1 MFILHL
7 GDNWNG
13 IMKDT
18 LRDNCD
24 DEADCVKNCCVNSI
38 IAPIFFVIFVL
49 MAQFVLVNVVVAVLM
64 KHLEESHKQIE
75 DDEYD
80 MEELE
85 REMEQVQKFEEEQAM
100 CMQLENDKSAP
111 RRSIA
116 KVHSVPSNFTY
127 TSPMF
132 ENRFNSQRRQTLQL
146 FNQSSRGS
154 VVSQIGAEIEL
165 GEIKPKTKRRSS
177 SISKDKEIASVR
189 TPNAR
194 PKFHR
199 EISLDERQMMPKPTH
214 KLIEMKRTSFD
225 QLLLRDDKTTNF
237 YHKSNTKPNDKS
249 TTATANIVSAT
260 IGTAAI
266 TTGSATTKNIAEKK
280 TSSKD
285 SIVMAAENA
294 NVSLYRRS
302 SLKNEYGHS
311 NVAKER
317 LQMSKAHSIAGRS
330 GSCRQ
335 LFKQH
340 AMDDEADIDE
350 NSLLLPVLNKPQIQ
364 HMDTKNAK
372 ETSLFN
378 KTTKDSE

>member
-1 MFILHL
+1 MK

-24 DEADCVKNCCVNSI
+24 DEADCVRNCCVNSI

-75 DDEYD
+75 DDEFD

-85 REMEQVQKFEEEQAM
+85 REMEQVQKFQEEQSM
-100 CMQLENDKSAP
+100 CLQLEHDEAAP
-111 RRSIA
+111 RRLSIT
-116 KVHSVPSNFTY
+116 KVPSLPSNFTF
-127 TSPMF
+127 TSPIY
-132 ENRFNSQRRQTLQL
+132 ESLFNSQRRQTLQL

-154 VVSQIGAEIEL
+154 DFSQTGAEIEL

-177 SISKDKEIASVR
+177 TISKDREVGGVSRA
-189 TPNAR
+189 PNVR

-237 YHKSNTKPNDKS
+237 YHKPNTKPNDKGT
-249 TTATANIVSAT
+249 TTASKNAN
-260 IGTAAI
+260 
-266 TTGSATTKNIAEKK
+266 EKM

-294 NVSLYRRS
+294 KVTLYRRS
-302 SLKNEYGHS
+302 SLKCEYGNS
-311 NVAKER
+311 NAAKER
-317 LQMSKAHSIAGRS
+317 TQMTKAQSVSGRS

-364 HMDTKNAK
+364 PMDAKIAK

-378 KTTKDSE
+378 KTTKDTE